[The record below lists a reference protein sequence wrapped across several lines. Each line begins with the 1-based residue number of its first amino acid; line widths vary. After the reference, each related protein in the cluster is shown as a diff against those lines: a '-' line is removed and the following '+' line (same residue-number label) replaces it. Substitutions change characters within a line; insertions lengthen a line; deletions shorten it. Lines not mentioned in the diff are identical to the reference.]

1 MKPIE
6 ANNMINRLT
15 ISLLFGAAL
24 IVLPV
29 LAIADTSFTYNAVSE
44 GAEITGCDGSCAFDL
59 EIPSTIDGLSV
70 VRIADAAFTKNQLVS
85 VSIPSGVR
93 SIGARAFAENQLQS
107 VILPETLTSIGWWAF
122 DQNALTSVDFGSQ
135 LIDIGWYA
143 FRNNLLTSVTI
154 PDAVTS
160 VGMSAFESNDLITVN
175 MGIGVTRI
183 EEKAFRDNDIANLR
197 LPSGL
202 KSIALNAFSDNK
214 LVAVEIPETVISIG
228 WYAFSNNLLAEV
240 ILPESLSELGNY
252 SFANN
257 QLTDIVL
264 SSSLTVIGDGAFSQ
278 NRLIDIVLPDG
289 LTHIGSFSFAGNR
302 LVQLVI
308 PDQLISLGQEA
319 FARNQLSSVTIP
331 QGIATIEVQAFAE
344 NALTSVLFLGDRPD
358 IPLTLESSIFESNT
372 GLVSIV
378 YCAAQSGWPGDPISN
393 GLVNVTLESG
403 CALGLELGSNDV
415 DGDGV
420 VNSSDEFPLDANESL
435 DSDSDGVGNNGD
447 LDDDNDS
454 VVDSD
459 DAFPL
464 DSAETLDTDLDGI
477 GNNADTDDDGDG
489 VNDNA
494 DALPLDSTETLDT
507 DLDGVGNNVDTDD
520 DNDSVLDGDDTFP
533 LDSTE
538 TIDTDSDG
546 VGNNADLDDDGDGVN
561 DEGEIANGTPP
572 LVFNGIVGNWRLSSA
587 SDSISVVSDTGYDFT
602 SSLFGN
608 LEDLAD
614 CWMDDLYSFAADG
627 SFSNIQGLTT
637 AISSKQAEAV
647 GLEIG
652 GCYAPIAPHDG
663 STNGSFT
670 YNPTGE
676 VLELDGQ
683 GSYLVVADFHQ
694 SGYVIS
700 VDDRAKILLP
710 SGQFAG
716 DAPNSREYSLSVV
729 SEDELLVRLVMQN
742 FPVSQQFVNDFVV
755 IQFKLVKDNDVDDD
769 GVDDADDAFPF
780 DVAESIDTDVDG
792 IGNNADPDDDN
803 DTVLDAD
810 DAFPLDSEETL
821 DTDSDGVGNNGDE
834 DDDGDGAYD
843 AADVFPLDSL
853 EQIDTDADGVG
864 DNSDAFP
871 LDTTE
876 TLDSDG
882 DGVGDESD
890 VFPLDENESLD
901 SDSDG
906 VGDNSDA
913 LPLDATETFD
923 SDGDGV
929 GDESD
934 VFPLDANESLDSD
947 SDGVGDNSDALPLD
961 ATETFDSDGDGVG
974 DNSDAFPLDATETFD
989 SDGDGVGDESDVF
1002 PLDEN
1007 ESLVSDS
1014 DGVGD
1019 NSDALPLDATETFDG
1034 DGDGVGDNSDAFPLD
1049 ATETLDS
1056 DGDGVGDESD
1066 VFPFDAS
1073 EIFDGDFDGVGN
1085 NTDTFPGN
1093 SLYSADT
1100 DEDEMPD
1107 AWEERYQLNPNDA
1120 SDAMSDLDGDGVSA
1134 YLEFLAGTHPL
1145 YSLSEGTES
1154 VLDIDANGEYDA
1166 LTDGLLL
1173 LRGTFGLTDSAL
1185 INGALAANAGHTTAQ
1200 EVSSKIDQVYDLVDI
1215 DANGKTD
1222 ALTDGLV
1229 ILRYLFGL
1237 RGDVL
1242 VNGVIAA
1249 DATRTSVS
1257 EIEAYI
1263 ESLMVTPVASSYY
1276 SSGELL
1282 ANTAISE
1289 WFDRSLDVYGIRLLV
1304 AGEVGGQLAVPDE
1317 WAEKTAQVFK
1327 LLMNYQAP
1335 GIDPVAQ
1342 ENMIKVL
1349 LGDVGWHAGYPTG
1362 QRIGRG
1368 GGNAYSPSP
1377 LTDQGRLQYAGL
1389 EAVSDSMALDDM
1401 VWYQNVDSQF
1411 NGDDDINEILEHTLH
1426 SLHRFGVRGAV
1437 EGSTEALNMEV
1448 ETGDI
1453 LETELFL
1460 AMIEAYNNGVFG
1472 IDGYGGDIANRDM
1485 WPVMLKEYQYLLT
1498 FGMWEFGQE
1507 FWENGSLSPEWNDN
1521 ALTPE
1526 GIAANNPLGY
1536 ALFNTYFKPVISKP
1550 SLATLRAMFQDND
1563 GGESQYEAD

>member
-923 SDGDGV
+923 
-929 GDESD
+929 
-934 VFPLDANESLDSD
+934 
-947 SDGVGDNSDALPLD
+947 
-961 ATETFDSDGDGVG
+961 
-974 DNSDAFPLDATETFD
+974 
-989 SDGDGVGDESDVF
+989 
-1002 PLDEN
+1002 
-1007 ESLVSDS
+1007 
-1014 DGVGD
+1014 
-1019 NSDALPLDATETFDG
+1019 G
-1034 DGDGVGDNSDAFPLD
+1034 DGDGVGDNSDALPLD

-1335 GIDPVAQ
+1335 GIDPLAQ